1 MHVIPLQWSGENW
14 PRSTSTPCHLFYG
27 DEIDSAMQEQAQ
39 SLKSGSKWRRS
50 AMAVIVAVTWVQSNN
65 AIRKM
70 HLWFIVYIDTTVAR
84 RNKQT
89 NKHLIKML

>member
-39 SLKSGSKWRRS
+39 NLQ
-50 AMAVIVAVTWVQSNN
+50 VAVNGGDQ
-65 AIRKM
+65 
-70 HLWFIVYIDTTVAR
+70 
-84 RNKQT
+84 Q
-89 NKHLIKML
+89 